1 MESIDSMSSII
12 RPWHTLSA
20 TDAAEALAVDP
31 AAGLSRTDVAERL
44 ARHGENGLSEARP
57 RPLWLEVLDQF
68 RNFLVIVLV
77 FAAVLAW
84 AIGDVKD
91 AAVILVVVLFNA
103 GLGFWQEHRAESTLA
118 ALKQML
124 AARPSAPRRAGVRR
138 RRESIGARRHCPA
151 RGR

>member
-1 MESIDSMSSII
+1 MNSRS